1 MRELTST
8 GIELVHKLRAIWN
21 DKEFVIGILSHV
33 ETDEE
38 RRQVINFIDD
48 SDNIRSEEVVLFAL
62 NIDLGRSRNVQE

>member
-62 NIDLGRSRNVQE
+62 NIDLGRSGNGKE